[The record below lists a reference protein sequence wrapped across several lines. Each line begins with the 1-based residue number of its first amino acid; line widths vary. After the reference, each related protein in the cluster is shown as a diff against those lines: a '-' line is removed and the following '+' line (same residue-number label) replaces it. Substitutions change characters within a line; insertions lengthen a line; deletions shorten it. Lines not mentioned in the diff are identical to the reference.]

1 MLRKIYVGGLPDEI
15 SESNLSER
23 FGNFGKIN
31 SIEIARSALE
41 PHNCRGFAH
50 INIEIDSHS
59 WDRLRSTFNGSL
71 WKGKKIRIEEALPDY
86 KSKLLLEKEVPHQ
99 ESRTKKHPL
108 CRHARNM
115 SVITEDN
122 LNERMAKGWIRGKY
136 GRPVAVLR
144 MRKPTGKIET
154 VDSAH
159 YKESYQRFHFGN
171 KSISVSKINWSIN
184 DEKLN
189 GETDAC
195 TRNLSEIG
203 SSDSNRE
210 IGNSDLNREIEVHN
224 NVNATNCNA
233 ELTNDVKIFC
243 KEKVTLR
250 DIFGTSQTKSEP
262 FRLFSYEAEEEKH
275 VEIPAE
281 KQYQAKN
288 FTFKNIP
295 FIIKDWNRNLLFV
308 RSNSDEVMHT
318 NWVENKNGLYEKI
331 AKLHRSSKRLAQ
343 KKFKSIRQ

>member
-1 MLRKIYVGGLPDEI
+1 MQRKIYVGGLPDEI
-15 SESNLSER
+15 SEANLSER
-23 FGNFGKIN
+23 FGNFGKIT
-31 SIEIARSALE
+31 SIEIAHSALE

-50 INIEIDSHS
+50 INIEIDSQS

-86 KSKLLLEKEVPHQ
+86 KSKLLLERELPHQ
-99 ESRTKKHPL
+99 ESRIKKHPL

-122 LNERMAKGWIRGKY
+122 LNERMPKGWIRGKY

-154 VDSAH
+154 VDPAH

-189 GETDAC
+189 EETELC
-195 TRNLSEIG
+195 TSNLNEIG
-203 SSDSNRE
+203 SNDS
-210 IGNSDLNREIEVHN
+210 NREIEVHSN
-224 NVNATNCNA
+224 ENETNCNA
-233 ELTNDVKIFC
+233 ELTNDVKIC
-243 KEKVTLR
+243 SNEKVTLR

-262 FRLFSYEAEEEKH
+262 FRLFADNAEEEKP

-281 KQYQAKN
+281 KPYQVEKFA
-288 FTFKNIP
+288 FQNIP

-318 NWVENKNGLYEKI
+318 NWFENKNNLYEKI
-331 AKLHRSSKRLAQ
+331 AKLHRSSKRLVQ